1 MYHFH
6 IFFDTYFFMQRCIGY
21 NHPSTIALTW
31 QFHFSIP
38 FHVVIH
44 NICDYEALKLKKT
57 IVLIII
63 AVAQIET
70 LMIKSYCIVSIIL

>member
-6 IFFDTYFFMQRCIGY
+6 IFFDTYFFMHRSIYY
-21 NHPSTIALTW
+21 NHLSTIALTW

-44 NICDYEALKLKKT
+44 NICHYEALKLKKN
-57 IVLIII
+57 
-63 AVAQIET
+63 
-70 LMIKSYCIVSIIL
+70 YCSNYHSSCTDRNPDD